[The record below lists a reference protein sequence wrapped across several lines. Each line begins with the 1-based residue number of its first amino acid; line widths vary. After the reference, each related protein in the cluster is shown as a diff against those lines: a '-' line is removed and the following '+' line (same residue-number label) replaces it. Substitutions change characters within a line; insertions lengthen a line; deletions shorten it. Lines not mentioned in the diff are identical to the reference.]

1 MMQNFGGRLVND
13 FVRWAV
19 LAAWVAA
26 NLIIWL
32 VTFFKY
38 KNEIAYTYSMYLMKN
53 GLPTARA
60 SAACLNFNSML
71 ILFPVCRNMISYL
84 RGSCE
89 SKKFYRRN
97 LRRQLDKNITFHK
110 LIAYSIGLFVII
122 HVVAHCFNFQRLYDA
137 RKATINEDW
146 LAVLLSNP
154 SVGLNPFGDIGGSE
168 ATGLPIV
175 GQGLQL
181 LAGWTGAVLTLA
193 FILMFTSSTEFMR
206 RSYFETFWLTH
217 HLFVIYYGMIM
228 AHGMGGVVKYQT
240 NIDEHNPVEC
250 MVDQETYTT
259 CLETQPP
266 EFTGT
271 PGSSWKWCVA
281 PLCVY
286 FLERILRMVR
296 TWPDVTIVQVIQHQS
311 KVIELRMKK
320 QGFKM
325 LPGQYIFLKCS
336 PISKVQWHPFTLT
349 SAPEEDYFS
358 LHIRRVGDWTD
369 ALAVKMG
376 ADQSEPLPITQ
387 LPRVQVDGP
396 FGTSCTDM
404 FHYDVVMCVGAG
416 IGVTPYASAL
426 KSICCRLQAGDDKL
440 QLKRMYFYWIC
451 RDTHAFE
458 WFVDLLSS
466 LENLLAQIGRQDL
479 LTYSIYL
486 TRGWDYTQAKN
497 IYMQEDR
504 EIDAVTGLRQKTHYG
519 RPMWD
524 SNFTYIAE
532 QNQGS
537 TIGVFFCGPQN
548 LSTILHKCCNK
559 FTSDESDGT
568 RFVYYKENF

>member
-1 MMQNFGGRLVND
+1 MPNWGGRRVND
-13 FVRWAV
+13 FVRWGV
-19 LAAWVAA
+19 LAAWLAA

-32 VTFFKY
+32 VTYFKY
-38 KNEIAYTYSMYLMKN
+38 QDNAQYTYTKYLMKN
-53 GLPTARA
+53 SLPTARA
-60 SAACLNFNSML
+60 AAACLNFNSML
-71 ILFPVCRNMISYL
+71 ILFPVCRNLISYL

-89 SKKFYRRN
+89 SREVYRRT

-110 LIAYSIGLFVII
+110 LVAYSIAFFVIM
-122 HVVAHCFNFQRLYDA
+122 HCVAHCFNFQHLYNA
-137 RKATINEDW
+137 RKATSEEDW
-146 LAVLLSNP
+146 LGVVLTKP
-154 SVGLNPFGDIGGSE
+154 SFNLNPFQSIRNSD
-168 ATGLPIV
+168 ATGLAII
-175 GQGLQL
+175 GQGLAL
-181 LAGWTGAVLTLA
+181 LPGWTGAILTIA
-193 FILMFTSSTEFMR
+193 FIVMLSSSTEFMR

-217 HLFVIYYGMIM
+217 HLFVVYYAMLLS
-228 AHGMGGVVKYQT
+228 HGMGGVVKYQSNT
-240 NIDEHNPVEC
+240 DVHNPAEC
-250 MVDQETYTT
+250 MVDQATFDACE
-259 CLETQPP
+259 PP

-271 PGSSWKWCVA
+271 PGASWKWCVA

-286 FLERILRMVR
+286 FLERILRIAR

-311 KVIELRMKK
+311 KVLELRMKK

-349 SAPEEDYFS
+349 SAPEEDFFS

-369 ALAVKMG
+369 ELAIKMG
-376 ADQSEPLPITQ
+376 ADQSEPLPITK

-396 FGTSCTDM
+396 FGTSCTDL
-404 FHYDVVMCVGAG
+404 FYYDVVMCVGAG
-416 IGVTPYASAL
+416 IGVTPYASTL
-426 KSICCRLQAGDDKL
+426 KSICYRLQSGDTSLHMK
-440 QLKRMYFYWIC
+440 KMYFYWIC
-451 RDTHAFE
+451 RDTQSFE

-466 LENLLAQIGRQDL
+466 LELLLSEIGREGL
-479 LTYSIYL
+479 LQYSIYL

-524 SNFTYIAE
+524 SNFAYIADE
-532 QNQGS
+532 NPGAEV
-537 TIGVFFCGPQN
+537 GVFFCGPQS
-548 LSTILHKCCNK
+548 LSTVLHKCCNK
-559 FTSDESDGT
+559 YTADEKDGT

>member
-1 MMQNFGGRLVND
+1 MRNFGGRLVND

-19 LAAWVAA
+19 LATWAIV

-38 KNEIAYTYSMYLMKN
+38 MDNANYVYTKYLMKN
-53 GLPTARA
+53 GLPVARA

-71 ILFPVCRNMISYL
+71 ILFPVCRNMISYF

-110 LIAYSIGLFVII
+110 LLAYAIGFFVIL
-122 HVVAHCFNFQRLYDA
+122 HVVAHCFNFQNLYNG
-137 RKATINEDW
+137 RKISSDDDW
-146 LAVLLSNP
+146 LANRLSQP
-154 SVGLNPFGDIGGSE
+154 SLGLNPFKTIRSSDVSGLGVIGP
-168 ATGLPIV
+168 GLA
-175 GQGLQL
+175 L
-181 LAGWTGAVLTLA
+181 LAGWTGAVLSVTY
-193 FILMFTSSTEFMR
+193 ILMFSSATEFIR
-206 RSYFETFWLTH
+206 RYYFETFWLTH
-217 HLFVIYYGMIM
+217 HLFVIYYAMLM

-240 NIDEHNPVEC
+240 NVDEHDPVAC
-250 MVDQETYTT
+250 MVDEETFDQCVIDY
-259 CLETQPP
+259 PP
-266 EFTGT
+266 EFAGT
-271 PGSSWKWCVA
+271 PGASWKWCVA

-296 TWPDVTIVQVIQHQS
+296 TWPDVTIVKVVQHQS

-349 SAPEEDYFS
+349 SAPEEDHFS

-369 ALAVKMG
+369 ELAVKMG
-376 ADQSEPLPITQ
+376 ADQSEPLPITR

-396 FGTSCTDM
+396 FGTSCTDI
-404 FHYDVVMCVGAG
+404 FDYDVVMCVSAG
-416 IGVTPYASAL
+416 IGVTPYASTL
-426 KSICCRLQAGDDKL
+426 KSICYRLQAGDDSL
-440 QLKRMYFYWIC
+440 HLKKMYFYWIC

-466 LENLLAQIGRQDL
+466 LEGTLRQIGKEHL

-519 RPMWD
+519 RPKWD
-524 SNFTYIAE
+524 SNFSYIAE
-532 QNQGS
+532 QNQGA
-537 TIGVFFCGPQN
+537 TIGMFFCGPKS
-548 LSTILHKCCNK
+548 LSTILHQNCNK